1 MYIIKSHYQ
10 FVDDD
15 IIIIIM
21 IMIMIMIIIVIEV
34 VVQVVIDKVDG
45 VSFRKSNAVIV
56 PSYINAF
63 SPAAMEQTDPFCVE
77 DAILVPQN
85 VVHSIRNIISGKMK
99 NIKLLF
105 RFREEVVVRG
115 SQIRRIRWMFDKLES
130 TFLDS
135 SHGHCGPVSRCIVL
149 VEEHSSCKVSIPN
162 LLDFLP

>member
-15 IIIIIM
+15 IIIIIMIM

-85 VVHSIRNIISGKMK
+85 VVHSIRNI
-99 NIKLLF
+99 KLLF

-135 SHGHCGPVSRCIVL
+135 SHGHCGPMSRCIVL
-149 VEEHSSCKVSIPN
+149 VEELSSCKVSIPN